1 MPAMHKIL
9 CMQISTQQIRELR
22 EMYARDR
29 LLSYAPDSVQARS
42 ETILSILDEVLE
54 YREQENLDG
63 LAEVLRLD
71 EGPPIV
77 EEIH

>member
-1 MPAMHKIL
+1 
-9 CMQISTQQIRELR
+9 MQISTQQIRELR